1 MLQVDELLKNREK
14 IQESFTSVPV
24 APKKVNSSGS
34 GKGVVEDASVSADEG
49 ESPTMEES
57 ASDKA
62 AKKKWFNL
70 NFRAGVG
77 SAGKWP
83 ISWVTIRA
91 LTNVWDVVSLVKP
104 SWDLRCPFF
113 FYHLSAEDDLDLPAQ
128 TTL

>member
-70 NFRAGVG
+70 NFRTGVS
-77 SAGKWP
+77 SAGK
-83 ISWVTIRA
+83 
-91 LTNVWDVVSLVKP
+91 
-104 SWDLRCPFF
+104 
-113 FYHLSAEDDLDLPAQ
+113 
-128 TTL
+128 